1 MSDDEASYVANKVPG
16 RIYGSRSFDVNACKM
31 VDGKPE
37 RVVRTARYLDRVFP
51 DVEGEV
57 LAVLKEELVLRS
69 TPTGKRQVK
78 LLVVEDPRKVRSLY
92 LQSFDMS
99 DGKDVPSR
107 RSHFVLSGTE
117 IDDLLEIAA
126 LAAEG
131 DFQVS
136 GKFRIGVNQLQ
147 RLDLTPDAVR
157 ALVGSNSALM
167 EEVLRTEVTQH
178 DMVAVAYRR
187 AQVKRFERLLIDES
201 YFDSEKER
209 TCLSDERLWQAFFEE
224 NRWIFGGAL
233 FLSSAGG
240 LDEGKLERTVA
251 GASVAGPGKRADAL
265 LNSRG
270 RIGAL
275 CFVELKTH
283 RTPLLKAG
291 RPYRPGTWPVSDEL
305 SAAVTQAHRTVQL
318 AEQSIQKQLK
328 IVDDFGNPTS
338 SDAFLIRPRSVVVC
352 GDLAEFSGQ
361 HGINYDKYSSYQLY
375 RRHLERPE
383 IVTFDELLERAKLLV
398 DVSLR

>member
-1 MSDDEASYVANKVPG
+1 MSDDDANYVANKVPG
-16 RIYGSRSFDVNACKM
+16 KLYGSRSFDVGAYKM
-31 VDGKPE
+31 IDGKPE
-37 RVVRTARYLDRVFP
+37 RIVRTARYIDRVFP
-51 DVEGEV
+51 DVEGEA
-57 LAVLKEELVLRS
+57 LAIVKEEFVLRA
-69 TPTGKRQVK
+69 TPTGKRQIK

-126 LAAEG
+126 LAKEG

-136 GKFRIGVNQLQ
+136 GKFRIGVDQLQ
-147 RLDLTPDAVR
+147 RLDLTSDAVR

-178 DMVAVAYRR
+178 DMVAVAFRR
-187 AQVKRFERLLIDES
+187 AQIKRFERLLLDGS
-201 YFDSEKER
+201 YFDSEKEH
-209 TCLSDERLWQAFFEE
+209 TGLSDERLWQAFFEE
-224 NRWIFGGAL
+224 NQWIFGGAL
-233 FLSSAGG
+233 FLSSTGA

-251 GASVAGPGKRADAL
+251 GASVAAPGKRADAL
-265 LNSRG
+265 LNSKG

-283 RTPLLKAG
+283 RTTLRKAG

-305 SAAVTQAHRTVQL
+305 SSAVTQAHRTVQL
-318 AEQSIQKQLK
+318 AEQSIQRQLK
-328 IVDDFGNPTS
+328 IVDNLGNPTS
-338 SDAFLIRPRSVVVC
+338 SDVFLIRPRSVVVC
-352 GDLAEFSGQ
+352 GDLAEFSGE
-361 HGINYDKYSSYQLY
+361 HGVNYDKYSSFCRLPAIQCQLK
-375 RRHLERPE
+375 LE
-383 IVTFDELLERAKLLV
+383 VCG
-398 DVSLR
+398 